1 MAIISV
7 SKKTAFRG
15 YGNTQFRYAMTYV
28 VITFV
33 VLLVL
38 NIYCSNITQT
48 VFYVGKESSMI
59 EKCQIASDEIAN
71 LDVLNSTTVANLVS
85 QMESLKVTRMI
96 VTDQAGMVLY
106 DSREA
111 AVGSYTLFPE
121 IMKAL
126 SARCNNVFTCHY
138 ADGALYSKAAT
149 PIVYYGNI
157 IGCVLCWKRILH
169 D

>member
-33 VLLVL
+33 VLLIL

-59 EKCQIASDEIAN
+59 EKCQIASNEIAN
-71 LDVLNSTTVANLVS
+71 LDVLSSTTVANLVS

-111 AVGSYTLFPE
+111 SVGSYSLLPE
-121 IMKAL
+121 IMIAL
-126 SARCNNVFTCHY
+126 SARGNNVFTCHY
-138 ADGALYSKAAT
+138 ADGAL
-149 PIVYYGNI
+149 
-157 IGCVLCWKRILH
+157 
-169 D
+169 